1 MICQQKQH
9 AIPLYLRYYTQ
20 IFYNLGRLAHVT
32 AADAMK
38 FFVAMIIMMNPLGS
52 LSIFLELTRKL
63 SLQKQRRIALSCG
76 FAITVIMLVTIWT
89 GKDLLTLLGI
99 TIPSF
104 RFAGGIILLLMGLS
118 MLQSRE
124 SPVSHTS
131 EDDEAAK
138 ERESVAVVPLALP
151 IIIGPGAISTLII
164 ASNDYP
170 QLLNKMW
177 MSGLCCFLAFNMCLI
192 LYFGHPIAKLVGASV
207 IKVVTRIMG
216 MIIMAIAVGMLA
228 DGLIGLLP
236 ALA

>member
-1 MICQQKQH
+1 
-9 AIPLYLRYYTQ
+9 
-20 IFYNLGRLAHVT
+20 VT

-38 FFVAMIIMMNPLGS
+38 FIVAMIIMMNPLGS
-52 LSIFLELTRKL
+52 LSIFLDLTRKSVL
-63 SLQKQRRIALSCG
+63 AEQRKVALTCG
-76 FAITVIMLVTIWT
+76 AAMIGIMLVTIWT
-89 GKDLLTLLGI
+89 GQELLTLLGI
-99 TIPSF
+99 TISSF

-118 MLQSRE
+118 MLQSKE

-164 ASNDYP
+164 EGTDYP
-170 QLLNKMW
+170 QFFNKILMSFSCVLL
-177 MSGLCCFLAFNMCLI
+177 GLGMCLI
-192 LYFGHPIAKLVGASV
+192 LYYGNTIAKLVGTSV

-228 DGLIGLLP
+228 DGLVGLLP
-236 ALA
+236 SLS